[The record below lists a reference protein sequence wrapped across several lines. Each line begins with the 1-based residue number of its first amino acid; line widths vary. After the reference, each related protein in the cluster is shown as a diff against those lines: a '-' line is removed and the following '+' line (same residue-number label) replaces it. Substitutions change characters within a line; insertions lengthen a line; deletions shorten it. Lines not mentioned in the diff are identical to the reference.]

1 MFFII
6 YIDNIIFKLIYI
18 FLLMKENELDD
29 ALERLE
35 DITSKIENVKE
46 ISLMELNTYNEIKE
60 KISKIENNKGSDSN
74 DDNFNIK
81 IKFEKIKVAIEKVK
95 NITKGMKDYEF
106 VSDYFV
112 NENKTNFTSNIIFDN
127 TNLNSLQEKS
137 HIINN
142 SKIDEDYI
150 KKILSVNFP
159 LDPPSPSSNSTSST
173 IKDVLPLLSPYY
185 LKEKLF
191 LTNDEIK
198 NIKMNTTFENMLI
211 EPSSKEEFE
220 SKIKNQKEENDNIFK
235 KYSKKNNSSSEN
247 SSNKEMDKELE
258 ADLTQEIFRY
268 TKSMKENAKHF
279 GAQLKKDN
287 TTLNNIEDIQ
297 NIDHDKTKT
306 QMKSLKEFNYS
317 LSIGFFKLIFMFIL
331 VFVTFAFMLLI
342 MRIFPKFA

>member
-46 ISLMELNTYNEIKE
+46 ISLMELNNYNEKKE